1 MYGAESII
9 GRNQTSCL
17 NEVNEPKHH
26 FSIIFCYGE
35 QTEYYDFTHSPSF
48 RIILTNENEIAKNNH
63 GLIHVFVK
71 QF

>member
-48 RIILTNENEIAKNNH
+48 RMTHIYSD
-63 GLIHVFVK
+63 IHVFVK